1 LASASWAEQARAT
14 AEKTFTSLP
23 ALTGQ
28 EEDWRF
34 TPPTG
39 ERSAQL
45 SFIGLDVMTTST
57 TIERIRDDFPLL
69 SRDVDGR
76 PLVYLD
82 SAATSQKP
90 GAVLDAM
97 DAFYRQTNANV
108 RRGVYSL
115 AADADRRFEAGRAS
129 IARLVNAPLD
139 GLVATK
145 NVTEAINLVAWA
157 WGVRT
162 LRPGDEVVVSI
173 MEHHS
178 NIVPWQLVATI
189 TGATVQFCP
198 ITPDGELDLDALR
211 GLIGGRTR
219 LVSIVHVSNALGTIN
234 PVREIADLAHAA
246 GALMMVDGAQSVP
259 HMPVDFAELGCDF
272 LAFTGHKMLGPTGVG
287 MLVAR
292 PELLDEI
299 EPFMG
304 GGEMIDDVTTE
315 GSTWA
320 EGPRKFEA
328 GTPPIAEV
336 IGLGAA
342 AEYLMDIGMDHVRAH
357 ELALTD
363 YALNALKELE
373 GIRVFGPRAPERRG
387 CPISFELPDVH
398 AHDVAQFLDQEGV
411 CVRAGHHCTKPLMR
425 ALGVTATAR
434 ASTHVYSRFE
444 DIDALVRGLH
454 GARAYFA

>member
-1 LASASWAEQARAT
+1 
-14 AEKTFTSLP
+14 
-23 ALTGQ
+23 
-28 EEDWRF
+28 
-34 TPPTG
+34 
-39 ERSAQL
+39 
-45 SFIGLDVMTTST
+45 MTTTSS
-57 TIERIRDDFPLL
+57 TIERIRDDFPILA
-69 SRDVDGR
+69 RDVGGR

-90 GAVLDAM
+90 VAVLDAM
-97 DAFYRQTNANV
+97 DAFYRETNANV

-115 AADADRRFEAGRAS
+115 AADADHRFETARAS
-129 IARLVNAPLD
+129 VARLVNAPLD
-139 GLVATK
+139 GLVVTK

-157 WGVRT
+157 WGIRT
-162 LRPGDEVVVSI
+162 LRPGDEIVVSI

-178 NIVPWQLVATI
+178 NIVPWQLVGKI
-189 TGATVQFCP
+189 TGATVRFCP
-198 ITPDGELDLDALR
+198 ITPGGELDLDALR
-211 GLIGGRTR
+211 SLIGGRTR

-234 PVREIADLAHAA
+234 PVRAIADLAHAA

-259 HMPVDFAELGCDF
+259 HMPVDFAALGCDF

-292 PELLDEI
+292 PEILDEM

-320 EGPRKFEA
+320 DGPRKFEA

-336 IGLGAA
+336 IGLGVAA
-342 AEYLMDIGMDHVRAH
+342 DYLMGIGMDQVRAH

-363 YALNALKELE
+363 YALDALRELE
-373 GIRVFGPRAPERRG
+373 GIRVFGPQDPARRG
-387 CPISFELPDVH
+387 CPVSFELPDVH
-398 AHDVAQFLDQEGV
+398 AHDVAQFLDQQGI

-425 ALGVTATAR
+425 VLGVTATAR
-434 ASTHVYSRFE
+434 ASTHVYSRFDE
-444 DIDALVRGLH
+444 IDALVRGLH
-454 GARAYFA
+454 GARSYFS

>member
-1 LASASWAEQARAT
+1 
-14 AEKTFTSLP
+14 
-23 ALTGQ
+23 
-28 EEDWRF
+28 
-34 TPPTG
+34 
-39 ERSAQL
+39 
-45 SFIGLDVMTTST
+45 MTTTSS
-57 TIERIRDDFPLL
+57 TIERIRDDFPILA
-69 SRDVDGR
+69 RDVEGK

-90 GAVLDAM
+90 VVVLDAM
-97 DAFYRQTNANV
+97 DAFYRETNANV

-115 AADADRRFEAGRAS
+115 AADADHRFEAARAS

-139 GLVATK
+139 GLVSTK
-145 NVTEAINLVAWA
+145 NVTEALNLVAWA
-157 WGVRT
+157 WGIRN

-178 NIVPWQLVATI
+178 NIVPWQLVGTI
-189 TGATVQFCP
+189 TGAAVRFCP

-234 PVREIADLAHAA
+234 PVREIADLAHDA

-259 HMPVDFAELGCDF
+259 HMPVDFAALGCDF

-287 MLVAR
+287 ILAAR
-292 PELLDEI
+292 PEILDGI

-320 EGPRKFEA
+320 VGPRKFEA

-342 AEYLMDIGMDHVRAH
+342 AEYLMGIGMQRVRAH
-357 ELALTD
+357 ELALTE
-363 YALNALKELE
+363 YALEALKEIE
-373 GIRVFGPRAPERRG
+373 GIRVFGPRDPARRG
-387 CPISFELPDVH
+387 CPISFELPGVH
-398 AHDVAQFLDQEGV
+398 AHDVAQFLDQEGI

-434 ASTHVYSRFE
+434 ASTHVYSRFDE
-444 DIDALVRGLH
+444 IDALVRGLH
-454 GARAYFA
+454 GARSYFA

>member
-1 LASASWAEQARAT
+1 
-14 AEKTFTSLP
+14 
-23 ALTGQ
+23 
-28 EEDWRF
+28 
-34 TPPTG
+34 
-39 ERSAQL
+39 
-45 SFIGLDVMTTST
+45 MTTTASP
-57 TIERIRDDFPLL
+57 TIERIREDFPILA
-69 SRDVDGR
+69 RTVDGK

-90 GAVLDAM
+90 AAVLDAM
-97 DAFYRQTNANV
+97 DAFYRETNANV

-139 GLVATK
+139 GLVVTK

-157 WGVRT
+157 WGIRA
-162 LRPGDEVVVSI
+162 LQPGDEVVVSI

-178 NIVPWQLVATI
+178 NIVPWQLVGKI
-189 TGATVQFCP
+189 TGASVRYCP
-198 ITPDGELDLDALR
+198 ITPEGELDLDALR

-234 PVREIADLAHAA
+234 PVREIAGLAHAA

-259 HMPVDFAELGCDF
+259 HMPVDFAASGCDF

-287 MLVAR
+287 ILVAR
-292 PELLDEI
+292 PEILNAM

-320 EGPRKFEA
+320 DGPRRFEA

-336 IGLGAA
+336 VGLGAA
-342 AEYLMDIGMDHVRAH
+342 AEYLMGIGLDRVRAH

-363 YALNALKELE
+363 YALDALREIE
-373 GIRVFGPRAPERRG
+373 GIRVFGPQDPARRG

-398 AHDVAQFLDQEGV
+398 AHDVAQFLDQEGI

-434 ASTHVYSRFE
+434 ASTHVYSRFDE
-444 DIDALVRGLH
+444 IDALVRGLH
-454 GARAYFA
+454 AARSYFS

>member
-1 LASASWAEQARAT
+1 MAVSPTLAH
-14 AEKTFTSLP
+14 F
-23 ALTGQ
+23 
-28 EEDWRF
+28 
-34 TPPTG
+34 
-39 ERSAQL
+39 
-45 SFIGLDVMTTST
+45 
-57 TIERIRDDFPLL
+57 RDDFPILT
-69 SRDVDGR
+69 RVVGEH

-90 GAVLDAM
+90 EVVLDAM
-97 DAFYRQTNANV
+97 DAFYREANANV

-115 AADADRRFEAGRAS
+115 AADADARFETARES

-139 GLVATK
+139 GLVITK

-162 LRPGDEVVVSI
+162 LKPGDEVVVSV

-178 NIVPWQLVATI
+178 NIVPWQLVAQI
-189 TGATVQFCP
+189 TGATVRFCP
-198 ITPDGELDLDALR
+198 ITPEHELDMNALR
-211 GLIGGRTR
+211 SLIGPRTR
-219 LVSIVHVSNALGTIN
+219 MVSIVHVSNALGTIN
-234 PVREIADLAHAA
+234 PVHEIAALAHAA
-246 GALMMVDGAQSVP
+246 GALMLVDGAQSVP

-272 LAFTGHKMLGPTGVG
+272 LAFTGHKMLGPTGIG
-287 MLVAR
+287 ILVAR
-292 PELLDEI
+292 PGLLDEI
-299 EPFMG
+299 QPFMG
-304 GGEMIDDVTTE
+304 GGEMIADVTIE

-328 GTPPIAEV
+328 GTPPIAET

-342 AEYLMDIGMDHVRAH
+342 AEYLMRAGMDNVRAH
-357 ELALTD
+357 ELALAD

-373 GIRVFGPRAPERRG
+373 GLRVFGPDDAARRG

-398 AHDVAQFLDQEGV
+398 AHDVAQFLDSEGI

-425 ALGVTATAR
+425 VLGVTATAR
-434 ASTHVYSRFE
+434 ASTHVYSTTE

-454 GARAYFA
+454 ACRAYFA

>member
-1 LASASWAEQARAT
+1 VSAPPITHAAR
-14 AEKTFTSLP
+14 E
-23 ALTGQ
+23 
-28 EEDWRF
+28 
-34 TPPTG
+34 
-39 ERSAQL
+39 
-45 SFIGLDVMTTST
+45 
-57 TIERIRDDFPLL
+57 DFPILA
-69 SRDVDGR
+69 RVIGGK

-90 GAVLDAM
+90 FAVIDAM
-97 DAFYRQTNANV
+97 DAFYREANANV

-115 AADADRRFEAGRAS
+115 AADADSRFEAGRAS

-139 GLVATK
+139 GLVVTK

-157 WGVRT
+157 WGIRT
-162 LRPGDEVVVSI
+162 LGAGDEVVVSV

-178 NIVPWQLVATI
+178 NIVPWQLVAGI
-189 TGATVQFCP
+189 TGATIRYCP
-198 ITPDGELDLDALR
+198 ITPEHELDMDALR
-211 GLIGGRTR
+211 GMIGPRTR
-219 LVSIVHVSNALGTIN
+219 MVSIVHVSNALGTIN

-246 GALMMVDGAQSVP
+246 GALMLVDGAQSVP

-272 LAFTGHKMLGPTGVG
+272 LGFTGHKMLGPTGVG
-287 MLVAR
+287 CLVAR
-292 PELLDEI
+292 PDLLEEI
-299 EPFMG
+299 GPFMG
-304 GGEMIDDVTTE
+304 GGEMISDVTTQ

-342 AEYLMDIGMDHVRAH
+342 AEYLTAVGMDNIRAH
-357 ELALTD
+357 EIALTD

-373 GIRVFGPRAPERRG
+373 GIRVFGPEDPERRG

-398 AHDVAQFLDQEGV
+398 AHDVAQYLDTEGV

-434 ASTHVYSRFE
+434 ASTHLYSRAE

>member
-1 LASASWAEQARAT
+1 
-14 AEKTFTSLP
+14 
-23 ALTGQ
+23 
-28 EEDWRF
+28 
-34 TPPTG
+34 
-39 ERSAQL
+39 
-45 SFIGLDVMTTST
+45 MTTST

-162 LRPGDEVVVSI
+162 LRPGDEVVVSV

-189 TGATVQFCP
+189 TGATVRFCP

-219 LVSIVHVSNALGTIN
+219 LVSIGHVSNALGTIN

-342 AEYLMDIGMDHVRAH
+342 AEYLMDIGMDHVRVH

-454 GARAYFA
+454 ATRAYFA

>member
-1 LASASWAEQARAT
+1 
-14 AEKTFTSLP
+14 
-23 ALTGQ
+23 
-28 EEDWRF
+28 
-34 TPPTG
+34 
-39 ERSAQL
+39 
-45 SFIGLDVMTTST
+45 MTTTSS
-57 TIERIRDDFPLL
+57 TIERIRDDFPILA
-69 SRDVDGR
+69 RDVEGK

-90 GAVLDAM
+90 VVVLDAM
-97 DAFYRQTNANV
+97 DAFYRETNANV

-115 AADADRRFEAGRAS
+115 AADADHRFEAARAS
-129 IARLVNAPLD
+129 VARLVNAPLD
-139 GLVATK
+139 GLVSTK
-145 NVTEAINLVAWA
+145 NVTEALNLVAWA
-157 WGVRT
+157 WGIRN

-178 NIVPWQLVATI
+178 NIVPWQLVGTI
-189 TGATVQFCP
+189 TGAAVRFCP

-234 PVREIADLAHAA
+234 PVREIADLAHDA

-259 HMPVDFAELGCDF
+259 HMPVDFAALGCDF

-287 MLVAR
+287 ILAAR
-292 PELLDEI
+292 PEILDGI

-320 EGPRKFEA
+320 VGPRKFEA

-342 AEYLMDIGMDHVRAH
+342 AEYLMGIGMQRVRAH
-357 ELALTD
+357 ELALTE
-363 YALNALKELE
+363 YALEALKEIE
-373 GIRVFGPRAPERRG
+373 GIRVFGPRDPARRG
-387 CPISFELPDVH
+387 CPISFELPGVH
-398 AHDVAQFLDQEGV
+398 AHDVAQFLDQEGI

-434 ASTHVYSRFE
+434 ASTHVYSRFDE
-444 DIDALVRGLH
+444 IDALVRGLH
-454 GARAYFA
+454 GARSYFA

>member
-1 LASASWAEQARAT
+1 
-14 AEKTFTSLP
+14 
-23 ALTGQ
+23 
-28 EEDWRF
+28 
-34 TPPTG
+34 
-39 ERSAQL
+39 
-45 SFIGLDVMTTST
+45 MTTTASP
-57 TIERIRDDFPLL
+57 TIERIRKDFPILA
-69 SRDVDGR
+69 RTVDGK

-90 GAVLDAM
+90 VAVLDAM
-97 DAFYRQTNANV
+97 DAFYRETNANV

-139 GLVATK
+139 GLVVTK

-157 WGVRT
+157 WGIRA
-162 LRPGDEVVVSI
+162 LQPGDEVVVSI

-178 NIVPWQLVATI
+178 NIVPWQLVGKI
-189 TGATVQFCP
+189 TGASVRYCP
-198 ITPDGELDLDALR
+198 ITPAGELDLDALR

-234 PVREIADLAHAA
+234 PVREIAGLAHAA

-259 HMPVDFAELGCDF
+259 HMPVDFAASGCDF

-287 MLVAR
+287 ILAAR
-292 PELLDEI
+292 PEILDGM

-304 GGEMIDDVTTE
+304 GGEMINDVTTE

-320 EGPRKFEA
+320 DGPRKFEA

-336 IGLGAA
+336 VGLGAA
-342 AEYLMDIGMDHVRAH
+342 AEYLMGIGMDQVRAH

-363 YALNALKELE
+363 YALDALKEIE
-373 GIRVFGPRAPERRG
+373 GIRVFGPQDPARRG

-398 AHDVAQFLDQEGV
+398 AHDVAQFLDQEGI

-434 ASTHVYSRFE
+434 ASTHVYSRFDE
-444 DIDALVRGLH
+444 IDALVRGLH
-454 GARAYFA
+454 AARSYFS

>member
-1 LASASWAEQARAT
+1 
-14 AEKTFTSLP
+14 
-23 ALTGQ
+23 
-28 EEDWRF
+28 
-34 TPPTG
+34 
-39 ERSAQL
+39 
-45 SFIGLDVMTTST
+45 MTTTSS
-57 TIERIRDDFPLL
+57 TIERIRDDFPILA
-69 SRDVDGR
+69 RDVDGK

-90 GAVLDAM
+90 VVVLDAM
-97 DAFYRQTNANV
+97 DAFYRETNANV

-115 AADADRRFEAGRAS
+115 AADADHRFEAARAS

-139 GLVATK
+139 GLVSTK
-145 NVTEAINLVAWA
+145 NVTEALNLVAWA
-157 WGVRT
+157 WGIRN

-178 NIVPWQLVATI
+178 NIVPWQLVGTI
-189 TGATVQFCP
+189 TGAAVRFCP

-234 PVREIADLAHAA
+234 PVREIADLAHDA

-259 HMPVDFAELGCDF
+259 HMPVDFAALGCDF

-287 MLVAR
+287 ILAAR
-292 PELLDEI
+292 PEILDGI

-320 EGPRKFEA
+320 DGPRKFEA

-342 AEYLMDIGMDHVRAH
+342 AEYLMGIGMQRVRAH
-357 ELALTD
+357 ELALTE
-363 YALNALKELE
+363 YALEALKEIE
-373 GIRVFGPRAPERRG
+373 GIRVFGPRDPARRG
-387 CPISFELPDVH
+387 CPISFELPGVH
-398 AHDVAQFLDQEGV
+398 AHDVAQFLDQEGI

-434 ASTHVYSRFE
+434 ASTHVYSRFDE
-444 DIDALVRGLH
+444 IDALVRGLH
-454 GARAYFA
+454 GARSYFA

>member
-1 LASASWAEQARAT
+1 MLSARTLA
-14 AEKTFTSLP
+14 
-23 ALTGQ
+23 G
-28 EEDWRF
+28 
-34 TPPTG
+34 
-39 ERSAQL
+39 
-45 SFIGLDVMTTST
+45 
-57 TIERIRDDFPLL
+57 IREDFPLL
-69 SRDVDGR
+69 AREVFGK

-90 GAVLDAM
+90 EAVLDAM
-97 DAFYRQTNANV
+97 DAYYRETNANV

-115 AADADRRFEAGRAS
+115 AAEADRRFEVARAS
-129 IARLVNAPLD
+129 IARLVNGPVD
-139 GLVATK
+139 GLVVTK
-145 NVTEAINLVAWA
+145 NVTEAINLIAWA
-157 WGVRT
+157 WGIRT
-162 LRPGDEVVVSI
+162 LKPGDEVVISI

-178 NIVPWQLVATI
+178 NIVPWQLVGKI
-189 TGATVQFCP
+189 TGATLRFCP
-198 ITPDGELDLDALR
+198 LTDGHELDMDALR
-211 GLIGGRTR
+211 GMIGERTR
-219 LVSIVHVSNALGTIN
+219 MVSIVHVSNALGTIN
-234 PVREIADLAHAA
+234 PVREIADLAHSA
-246 GALMMVDGAQSVP
+246 GALMLVDGAQSVP
-259 HMPVDFAELGCDF
+259 HMPVDFAQLGCDF

-292 PELLDEI
+292 PEMLDEM

-304 GGEMIDDVTTE
+304 GGEMIDNVTTE

-342 AEYLMDIGMDHVRAH
+342 AEYLMAVGMDQVRAH

-363 YALNALKELE
+363 YALDALKDLE
-373 GIRVFGPRAPERRG
+373 GIRMFGPQDAELRG

-398 AHDVAQFLDQEGV
+398 AHDVAQYLDQEGV
-411 CVRAGHHCTKPLMR
+411 CVRAGHHCAKPLMR

-434 ASTHVYSRFE
+434 ASTHVYSSTE

-454 GARAYFA
+454 GARSYFS